1 MSIVKVKSS
10 GTFKVLSVCAL
21 RFVERQRKAIKMLN
35 SERNEQECD
44 ARDDD
49 SNKEDDLINI
59 KFTISRLKRIEK
71 MKFNILEAHL
81 KISI

>member
-1 MSIVKVKSS
+1 
-10 GTFKVLSVCAL
+10 
-21 RFVERQRKAIKMLN
+21 MLN
-35 SERNEQECD
+35 SEQNLEQCD
-44 ARDDD
+44 ATKDDC
-49 SNKEDDLINI
+49 NKEDDLINI